1 MNDTVDDIQ
10 VFSNGMGCE
19 IDYSE
24 VVKACDGENYKMS
37 LVGDDAKVVTLAVN
51 MGIDSRLQAVFGE
64 FANGERSIIAT
75 SDTDYWKDGDKL
87 ILAHT
92 LECEVEPESLPVL
105 LRRLYE
111 NMEYTGEDGDDADVG
126 HSLAESILM
135 TLGFDDY
142 GRFVGREA
150 MGLE

>member
-1 MNDTVDDIQ
+1 MNDTE
-10 VFSNGMGCE
+10 VFTNGMGCE
-19 IDYSE
+19 IDYAD
-24 VVKACDGENYKMS
+24 VVKACEGDNYTMS
-37 LVGDDAKVVTLAVN
+37 LVADDAKVVTLAVN
-51 MGIDSRLQAVFGE
+51 MGIDSRLQAVFGK
-64 FANGERSIIAT
+64 FANGERSITAT

-105 LRRLYE
+105 LRRLSE
-111 NMEYTGEDGDDADVG
+111 DMEYTGADGDDADMG
-126 HSLAESILM
+126 QSLAESILM

-142 GRFVGREA
+142 GKFVGRKA

>member
-1 MNDTVDDIQ
+1 MDDTK
-10 VFSNGMGCE
+10 VFTNGMGCE
-19 IDYSE
+19 IDYAD
-24 VVKACDGENYKMS
+24 VVKACEGEKYTMS
-37 LVGDDAKVVTLAVN
+37 LVSDDAKVVTLAVN
-51 MGIDSRLQAVFGE
+51 MGIDSRLQAVFGK
-64 FANGERSIIAT
+64 FANSERSIIAT

-111 NMEYTGEDGDDADVG
+111 DMEYTGVEGDDADVG
-126 HSLAESILM
+126 HSLAEGILT

-142 GRFVGREA
+142 GKFVGREA